1 MEKTMI
7 FSSVLDP
14 QLGQL
19 IGISAFYKND
29 KPDGYGVRFS
39 GEKIEATANVIA
51 ENVAENLD
59 ELSPIDISRLL
70 EKLLKDRDKDSLS
83 LEERITAAVFIQALE
98 DTGDLPKDDFN
109 GMLYEYVSADVDAKA
124 ASLAIAD
131 MIPKGSA

>member
-7 FSSVLDP
+7 FSSVADP

-39 GEKIEATANVIA
+39 GEKIEETASAIENNAA
-51 ENVAENLD
+51 EILED
-59 ELSPIDISRLL
+59 YSPTAIPGLL

-83 LEERITAAVFIQALE
+83 LEERVTAAVFIQALE